1 MTRQNQLQNRRRSV
15 GEVAGN
21 ATAECAAICCC
32 VPCAVVD
39 MVALAT
45 YKVPA
50 SLWKKAAINNRKK
63 RLLKQM
69 KKDMKNFLE
78 HEKPGGPGPETV
90 VVGPTMEELL
100 AQEELPE
107 EDLWARF
114 SVNGFWRSSSSQKH
128 EPDELQ
134 TGENNR

>member
-1 MTRQNQLQNRRRSV
+1 
-15 GEVAGN
+15 
-21 ATAECAAICCC
+21 
-32 VPCAVVD
+32 

-63 RLLKQM
+63 RLRKQM
-69 KKDMKNFLE
+69 KKDMKNLLE
-78 HEKPGGPGPETV
+78 HEKPSGPGPETV

-100 AQEELPE
+100 AEEELPE

-114 SVNGFWRSSSSQKH
+114 SVKGFWRSNSQKH

-134 TGENNR
+134 TGENDH

>member
-1 MTRQNQLQNRRRSV
+1 MTRQNQLQSRRRSV

-50 SLWKKAAINNRKK
+50 CLWKKATINSRKK
-63 RLLKQM
+63 RLLKQIKRD
-69 KKDMKNFLE
+69 KKNLME
-78 HEKPGGPGPETV
+78 HEKLGGPGAETV

-100 AQEELPE
+100 AKEELPE
-107 EDLWARF
+107 EDLWSRF
-114 SVNGFWRSSSSQKH
+114 SVNGFWRSNSQKH

-134 TGENNR
+134 TGENER

>member
-1 MTRQNQLQNRRRSV
+1 MTSQNQLQNRRRSF

-50 SLWKKAAINNRKK
+50 CLWKKATINNRKK

-69 KKDMKNFLE
+69 KKDRKNLLE
-78 HEKPGGPGPETV
+78 HENPGGPGPETV

-100 AQEELPE
+100 AKEDLPE

-114 SVNGFWRSSSSQKH
+114 SVNGFWRGNSQKH
-128 EPDELQ
+128 EPDELK
-134 TGENNR
+134 TGENDR